1 MLLPLHARHRCA
13 VGASVFAF
21 AFLAACSSE
30 TPLSPP
36 IPSGAALSS
45 APVRSVQAS
54 QEFATAL
61 AMVLR
66 SASARAELH
75 RVLRASPYTRHKVH
89 LQAWLHDPKAAK
101 IADDLAAAMGK
112 TPVELLSYVD
122 GLQPLEIALPH
133 RADRLNWRVSDG
145 MSVLA
150 RLDTVARIFV
160 GMTSTG
166 QVLTYPS
173 TEPQS
178 EAVLAVRPLSA
189 LILRAHPQPARASA
203 VIQDSDDGEIGARG
217 VTYLANGDST
227 VDQYASLANGTSI
240 KASKGG
246 VDSPGIF
253 IVQPPPDEG
262 GGGGGTTLPSP
273 MKLGR
278 FIVVGVNDGNVGDTN
293 EFRFE
298 THLFDNAGNQLEQR
312 VTNLDGIHYTDDRV
326 FNLPLLNGAP
336 TKPFYPSG
344 SHAVLIVY
352 EDDGWL
358 HRDNFFD
365 GEIYSTDNVAGK
377 SYASFPRL
385 RGGDDR
391 CGFDPADWGT
401 LYNCPMPEPDGSYW
415 YWKQINFNLIW

>member
-1 MLLPLHARHRCA
+1 
-13 VGASVFAF
+13 
-21 AFLAACSSE
+21 
-30 TPLSPP
+30 
-36 IPSGAALSS
+36 
-45 APVRSVQAS
+45 
-54 QEFATAL
+54 
-61 AMVLR
+61 MVLR

-75 RVLRASPYTRHKVH
+75 RALRASPYTRHKVR

-101 IADDLAAAMGK
+101 IVDDLAAAMGK

-150 RLDTVARIFV
+150 RLDTVTRSFV
-160 GMTSTG
+160 GATSTG
-166 QVLTYPS
+166 QMLTYPS
-173 TEPQS
+173 TTPQS
-178 EAVLAVRPLSA
+178 EAVLVVRPLSA
-189 LILRAHPQPARASA
+189 LILRANPQPARASA
-203 VIQDSDDGEIGARG
+203 VIQDSDDGEIGARA
-217 VTYLANGDST
+217 VARLANGDSS
-227 VDQYASLANGTSI
+227 VVQYASFAKATSG
-240 KASKGG
+240 KGG
-246 VDSPGIF
+246 NGGKGGGADSVGIF
-253 IVQPPPDEG
+253 VIPPPPDGDGDG
-262 GGGGGTTLPSP
+262 GGSGGGGTLPPP

-278 FIVVGVNDGNVGDTN
+278 FIVVGVNDGNIGDTN

-298 THLFDNAGNQLEQR
+298 AHLFDNAGNQLEQR
-312 VTNLDGIHYTDDRV
+312 VTNVDGIHYTDDRV
-326 FNLPLLNGAP
+326 WNLPLLNSSP

-352 EDDGWL
+352 EDDGYL
-358 HRDNFFD
+358 RRDDFFD

-377 SYASFPRL
+377 SYMNFPRL

-401 LYNCPMPEPDGSYW
+401 LYTCPMPEPDGSYW

>member
-1 MLLPLHARHRCA
+1 MLLPLHARHRCT

-21 AFLAACSSE
+21 AFLAACSSD
-30 TPLSPP
+30 TSLSPP

-89 LQAWLHDPKAAK
+89 LQAWLHDPQAAK
-101 IADDLAAAMGK
+101 VTDGLAATMGK
-112 TPVELLSYVD
+112 TPAELLSYVD

-150 RLDTVARIFV
+150 RLDTVTRSFV
-160 GMTSTG
+160 GATSTG
-166 QVLTYPS
+166 QMLTYPS
-173 TEPQS
+173 TKPQS

-189 LILRAHPQPARASA
+189 LILRANPQPARASA

-217 VTYLANGDST
+217 VTHLANGDST
-227 VDQYASLANGTSI
+227 VLQYAPFAKVTSG
-240 KASKGG
+240 KGG
-246 VDSPGIF
+246 KGGGADSVGIF
-253 IVQPPPDEG
+253 MVPDDGGG
-262 GGGGGTTLPSP
+262 GGGGGTLTPP

-278 FIVVGVNDGNVGDTN
+278 FIVVGVNDGNIGDTN

-298 THLFDNAGNQLEQR
+298 AHLFDNAGNQIEQR
-312 VTNLDGIHYTDDRV
+312 VTNVDDIHYTDDRV
-326 FNLPLLNGAP
+326 WNLPLLNGSP
-336 TKPFYPSG
+336 TKPFYPTG

-358 HRDNFFD
+358 GRDDFFD

-377 SYASFPRL
+377 SYINFPRL

-391 CGFDPADWGT
+391 CGFDPDGT
-401 LYNCPMPEPDGSYW
+401 GSLYNCPMPEPDGSYW